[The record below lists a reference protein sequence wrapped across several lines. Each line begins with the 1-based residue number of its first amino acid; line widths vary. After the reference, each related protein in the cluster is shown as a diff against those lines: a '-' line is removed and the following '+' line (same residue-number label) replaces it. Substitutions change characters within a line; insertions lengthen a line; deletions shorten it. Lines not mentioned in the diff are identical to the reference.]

1 MFIEDLQYENQELR
15 RKELILQSIPDLIV
29 VFDSSGYI
37 SFASPSVSTFIDY
50 KSDELEE
57 TCFWDVLTQE
67 SKQMVKSAFMDAL
80 SVNRDNN
87 VDSTPLCRGDSI
99 TIKFSGKKTDE
110 EDEKDCDNSTNSNN
124 KSFLLKGVIHFTGE
138 LPECVCSIRSEDAA
152 AATHV
157 AKEVNNISRSNTALS
172 SNGSIAEE
180 AIQQQRRIEVGVT
193 MSTECDALSSEV
205 SDFDSDRD
213 IS

>member
-1 MFIEDLQYENQELR
+1 M
-15 RKELILQSIPDLIV
+15 
-29 VFDSSGYI
+29 
-37 SFASPSVSTFIDY
+37 
-50 KSDELEE
+50 EE
-57 TCFWDVLTQE
+57 F
-67 SKQMVKSAFMDAL
+67 
-80 SVNRDNN
+80 
-87 VDSTPLCRGDSI
+87 
-99 TIKFSGKKTDE
+99 DE
-110 EDEKDCDNSTNSNN
+110 EDEEDCDTSTNSNN

-152 AATHV
+152 AATRI